1 MLKISTKNY
10 KINKNSAKKAINK
23 NKRNS
28 NPNKF
33 LVKNKKKNIQKTLN
47 HLITPRKQN
56 QIH

>member
-10 KINKNSAKKAINK
+10 KINKKSVKKVINK

-47 HLITPRKQN
+47 NLITLRKQN